1 MIIRETNSCIC
12 TKMFSLFL
20 PHFIKIYFAY
30 LGGAKK
36 KKKLKKSKLRSNVFI
51 NFYIGEIYHSSGYF
65 QLVIEVFIENVL

>member
-30 LGGAKK
+30 LRGAKIF
-36 KKKLKKSKLRSNVFI
+36 LKNLNKDLMYLLTFKSEK
-51 NFYIGEIYHSSGYF
+51 YIIHLGISRW
-65 QLVIEVFIENVL
+65 L